1 MNGSNFRSQLR
12 TNIPG
17 DTRISG
23 RFNTNGATLSVLE
36 GKKYVVD
43 HQGVGLYRVRFGTS
57 TSALTPVKGLI
68 ACFATAVIA
77 NPAAD
82 LRFLVV
88 KTIDTNAN
96 GSVAGV
102 TIAALNSLF
111 NLANLAAD
119 DDICFECIV
128 RDTEITV

>member
-1 MNGSNFRSQLR
+1 MNGSSFRSQLR

-23 RFNTNGATLSVLE
+23 RFNTNGATLTVLE

-43 HQGVGLYRVRFGTS
+43 HQGTGLYRVRFGTS
-57 TSALTPVKGLI
+57 TSDLTPVKGLI

-77 NPAAD
+77 APATNP
-82 LRFLVV
+82 RVLVV
-88 KTIDTNAN
+88 QTVDTNAN
-96 GSVAGV
+96 GTIAGV
-102 TIAALNSLF
+102 TIAALNGSF
-111 NLANLAAD
+111 ALANLAAN